1 MILFGASGHGKVIL
15 DILRR
20 RGVEPRAFWDD
31 KPALTHLMGVQVF
44 PTPENS
50 EMAELDQLIIS
61 VGNNRIRQ
69 LLAERFSMHR
79 FATAIHPSAQIAE
92 DVEIGEGSVV
102 MAGVLI
108 NPGCRIGKHVIL
120 NTGCVVDHDGRIGDF
135 AHISPNATLTGNVT
149 VGEGTHL
156 GAGAV
161 VIPGI
166 AVGRWA
172 VIGAG
177 SVVIRPVPDHAKAV
191 GNPARLMERP
201 EL

>member
-20 RGVEPRAFWDD
+20 RGIEPEAFWDD
-31 KPALTHLMGVQVF
+31 KPVGNLLMGVPVLQ
-44 PTPENS
+44 TPHAS
-50 EMAELDQLIIS
+50 RAEELILS

-69 LLAERFSMHR
+69 MLSGRFSGFR
-79 FATAIHPSAQIAE
+79 FGMAIHPSAQIAE

-108 NPGCRIGKHVIL
+108 NPGSRIGKHVIL
-120 NTGCVVDHDGRIGDF
+120 NTGCVVDHDARIGDF
-135 AHISPNATLTGNVT
+135 AHISPNATLTGNVV
-149 VGEGTHL
+149 VGEGTHV

-161 VIPGI
+161 VIPGVE
-166 AVGRWA
+166 VGKWA

-177 SVVIRPVPDHAKAV
+177 SVVIRTVPNGAKVV
-191 GNPARLMERP
+191 GNPARLMQRS